1 LLAVGQFR
9 VVRAQSGRNPAM
21 PRQRWPCPPLARG
34 LNSRKYVVPKEH
46 AMRERIK
53 EDTKTA
59 MKAGDKTRT
68 GVLRL
73 VSAAFQSAEIETKGP
88 LSAAAELAVMTKMV
102 KQRRDSI
109 AQFTSGGR
117 PDLAAIEE
125 AEITII
131 EAYLP
136 KQMSEADAKTA
147 IGAVMKELGA
157 AGPKDMGKVMG
168 ALKERY
174 AGQMDF
180 GAASGWIKEL
190 LR

>member
-1 LLAVGQFR
+1 
-9 VVRAQSGRNPAM
+9 
-21 PRQRWPCPPLARG
+21 
-34 LNSRKYVVPKEH
+34 
-46 AMRERIK
+46 MRDRIK
-53 EDTKTA
+53 EDTKTS
-59 MKAGDKTRT
+59 MKAGDKLRT

-88 LSAAAELAVMTKMV
+88 LSPAAELAVMTKMV

-109 AQFTSGGR
+109 AQYTSGGR

-125 AEITII
+125 AEIVII

-136 KQMSEADAKTA
+136 KQMSETDSK
-147 IGAVMKELGA
+147 AVIASVLKELGVSS
-157 AGPKDMGKVMG
+157 PKEMGKVMA

-180 GAASGWIKEL
+180 GAASGWVKEL
-190 LR
+190 LK

>member
-1 LLAVGQFR
+1 
-9 VVRAQSGRNPAM
+9 
-21 PRQRWPCPPLARG
+21 
-34 LNSRKYVVPKEH
+34 
-46 AMRERIK
+46 MRERIK
-53 EDTKTA
+53 EDTKTS

-88 LSAAAELAVMTKMV
+88 LSPAAELAVMTKMV

-109 AQFTSGGR
+109 AQYTSGGR

-125 AEITII
+125 AEIVII

-136 KQMSEADAKTA
+136 KQMSETDSK
-147 IGAVMKELGA
+147 AVIAAVLKELGVSS
-157 AGPKDMGKVMG
+157 PKEMGKVMA

-180 GAASGWIKEL
+180 GAASGWVKEL
-190 LR
+190 LK

>member
-1 LLAVGQFR
+1 
-9 VVRAQSGRNPAM
+9 
-21 PRQRWPCPPLARG
+21 
-34 LNSRKYVVPKEH
+34 
-46 AMRERIK
+46 MRERIK
-53 EDTKTA
+53 EDTKTS

-73 VSAAFQSAEIETKGP
+73 ISAAFQTAEIETKAT
-88 LSAAAELAVMTKMV
+88 LSEAAELAVMTKMV

-125 AEITII
+125 AEIAII

-136 KQMSEADAKTA
+136 NQMSEAESKTA
-147 IGAVMKELGA
+147 IASLLKELGTTS
-157 AGPKDMGKVMG
+157 PKEMGKVMT
-168 ALKERY
+168 ALKDRY

-180 GAASGWIKEL
+180 GAASGWVKDL
-190 LR
+190 LK